1 MVYDLVYSLYLQVVS
16 GQFHIA
22 IDIVHCIFPSVVSIG
37 LENSSYNTSEDAGS
51 VVVCAQVTSGTQLGR
66 VFAVDLATQDG
77 TAQSTGRSPYIQEI
91 AFRANFMIIIRFAYF
106 FPINGM
112 IQKRLNRSA
121 KLSNRIVHLTMIAN
135 QEVSLVIVSFN

>member
-1 MVYDLVYSLYLQVVS
+1 MVYDLVYSFYLQVVS
-16 GQFHIA
+16 GQYHIA

-66 VFAVDLATQDG
+66 IFTVDLTTQDG
-77 TAQSTGRSPYIQEI
+77 TAQSTGRSPYIQEVAI
-91 AFRANFMIIIRFAYF
+91 RWNFMIFARIIIRFAYI

-121 KLSNRIVHLTMIAN
+121 KLSNRIM
-135 QEVSLVIVSFN
+135 

>member
-1 MVYDLVYSLYLQVVS
+1 MVYDLVYSFYLQVVS
-16 GQFHIA
+16 GQYHIA

-66 VFAVDLATQDG
+66 IFAVDLTTQDG
-77 TAQSTGRSPYIQEI
+77 TAQSTGRSPYIQEVAI
-91 AFRANFMIIIRFAYF
+91 RWNFMIFARIIIRFAFF

-112 IQKRLNRSA
+112 IRKRLNRSA
-121 KLSNRIVHLTMIAN
+121 KLSNRIM
-135 QEVSLVIVSFN
+135 